1 MTVTRTFRFSGLALL
16 AGILLANL
24 GGEEGFA
31 ELVKVVGVLAIV
43 VAAPVFG
50 VSALRHLLRG
60 LLWRVGSRLFVS
72 YLLIGVLPLLLVAG
86 LVSAAL
92 YILAGQS
99 GARRAETRLLARL
112 DALEAKASE
121 FAGRERA
128 RRPEAATGSGSFD
141 GWALLPASGA
151 AEGDGPLG
159 TLLSKITVPEQ
170 GLRAFV
176 QDAEKSY
183 LLAARQTKAGTLFL
197 YRNADAT
204 LEDELSTEAGLNVR
218 FGLGKTEAKA
228 EAKASQVEGTKGS
241 LTITSPGR
249 TTRVSTLNADE
260 RRARAVK
267 KPGPADHGLVVWFL
281 PLDLPALDATTGTPT
296 KDEGA
301 ALLVRTSMTAEFQ
314 RLFGEAKLSSSGEGL
329 APSQSRSSRGSA
341 SPRGSSTS
349 SPSSSPRSS
358 SSGSPAPPGAS
369 RTASPRSRKGISAS
383 ARSSAGT
390 TSSPAS

>member
-1 MTVTRTFRFSGLALL
+1 MTVTRTFKVSGLALL

-24 GGEEGFA
+24 GGEDGVA

-128 RRPEAATGSGSFD
+128 RRPETATGSGSFD

-159 TLLSKITVPEQ
+159 TQLGKIAVPEK

-176 QDAEKSY
+176 QDGEKSF
-183 LLAARQTKAGTLFL
+183 LLVARRTKAGTLFI
-197 YRNADAT
+197 YRGADAT

-218 FGLGKTEAKA
+218 FGLGKTEATA
-228 EAKASQVEGTKGS
+228 EAKASQVEGTKARADDRRPPGGRRAS
-241 LTITSPGR
+241 RRSTRTS
-249 TTRVSTLNADE
+249 E
-260 RRARAVK
+260 RRVPSRSPARA
-267 KPGPADHGLVVWFL
+267 
-281 PLDLPALDATTGTPT
+281 T
-296 KDEGA
+296 EG
-301 ALLVRTSMTAEFQ
+301 
-314 RLFGEAKLSSSGEGL
+314 
-329 APSQSRSSRGSA
+329 
-341 SPRGSSTS
+341 
-349 SPSSSPRSS
+349 S
-358 SSGSPAPPGAS
+358 SSGSC
-369 RTASPRSRKGISAS
+369 RSTY
-383 ARSSAGT
+383 RSSTRRPGRRRRT
-390 TSSPAS
+390 RGPPSS